1 MASILII
8 APHPDDAEF
17 TMGGTIALLAR
28 QGHHVTILD
37 LTDGEPTPHGSIETR
52 ARETLQATAA
62 LSPPENPVARINLGL
77 RNRQITHDLASRYR
91 VAGVIRRVQATIL
104 FVPYFEDAHP
114 DHLAATRICEDAR
127 FDAKLSKLAMPGDEG
142 QPPIHPTR
150 LIYYFA
156 THLKIV
162 PQPSFIMDITPT
174 IEARRAA
181 IAAYQSQIGPHTAN
195 AGLAARLDI
204 EAEYFGSRV
213 GVAFGEPFFVREPLG
228 MTGLTFR

>member
-1 MASILII
+1 MASVLII

-17 TMGGTIALLAR
+17 TMGGTIALLAQ
-28 QGHHVTILD
+28 QGHRVTILD
-37 LTDGEPTPHGSIETR
+37 LTDGEPTPHGSVQIR

-62 LSPPENPVARINLGL
+62 LSPADNPVARINLGL
-77 RNRQITHDLASRYR
+77 RNRQITHDLASRYS
-91 VAGVIRRVQATIL
+91 VAGVIRRVRATVL

-127 FDAKLSKLAMPGDEG
+127 FDAKLSKLSMPGDEG

-181 IAAYQSQIGPHTAN
+181 IGAYQSQLGPHTAN
-195 AGLAARLDI
+195 AGLEARLDI
-204 EAEYFGSRV
+204 EAAYFGSRIEA
-213 GVAFGEPFFVREPLG
+213 AFGEPFFVREPLG
-228 MTGLTFR
+228 LAGLTFV